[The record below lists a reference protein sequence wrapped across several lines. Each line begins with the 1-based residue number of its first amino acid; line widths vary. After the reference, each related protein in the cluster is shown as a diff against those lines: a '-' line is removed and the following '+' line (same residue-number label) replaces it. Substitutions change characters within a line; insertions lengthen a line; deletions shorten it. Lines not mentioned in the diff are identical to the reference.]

1 MTYKRGQTVLHTQT
15 TASNSWVIDYGFD
28 GYPVVDVLVDID
40 GVKTKIIPA
49 SVVRTS
55 TATVTITFTS
65 PRTGVARV
73 I

>member
-1 MTYKRGQTVLHTQT
+1 MSYKPGHSVLHTQT
-15 TASNSWVIDYGFD
+15 TASNAWVINYGFD
-28 GYPVVDVLVDID
+28 GYPVVDVLIDVD
-40 GVKTKIIPA
+40 GVKTKIMPA

-55 TATVTITFTS
+55 TGTVTITFTS